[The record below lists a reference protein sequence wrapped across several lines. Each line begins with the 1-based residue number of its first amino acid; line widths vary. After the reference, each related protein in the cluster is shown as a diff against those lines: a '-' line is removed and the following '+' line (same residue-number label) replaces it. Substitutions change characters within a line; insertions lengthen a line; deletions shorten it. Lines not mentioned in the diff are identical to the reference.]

1 MGKTKYPSL
10 GNYKDGNGEFNLFR
24 MYKETLLTAFDKYKG
39 EDLTFIAEKL
49 GTTDRTIYR
58 WLKVFNLQYLISEN
72 TKAKKLFV
80 KM

>member
-39 EDLTFIAEKL
+39 KRAFTVI
-49 GTTDRTIYR
+49 
-58 WLKVFNLQYLISEN
+58 
-72 TKAKKLFV
+72 
-80 KM
+80 